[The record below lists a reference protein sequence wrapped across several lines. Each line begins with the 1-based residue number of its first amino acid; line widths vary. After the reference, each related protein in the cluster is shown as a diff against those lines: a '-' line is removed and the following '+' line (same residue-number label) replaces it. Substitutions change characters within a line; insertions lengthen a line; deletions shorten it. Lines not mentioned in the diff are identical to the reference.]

1 MPTLV
6 MKFVFMIV
14 PTQAPFFVRPIVNII
29 ASQVQQRFVDPDLH
43 RQVKF
48 VAAELEKRSPDG
60 RAWIAGGDKTNG
72 PTAADYQMLFPFE
85 ALTSGRMPAEAVPT
99 SFKNWV
105 EWVHARPAYRRAY
118 EKGGPYDY
126 AKL

>member
-6 MKFVFMIV
+6 MKLVFIII

-29 ASQVQQRFVDPDLH
+29 TSQVQQRFTDPD
-43 RQVKF
+43 VKRKTKF
-48 VAAELEKRSPDG
+48 IADELEKRSKDG
-60 RAWIAGGDKTNG
+60 RAWFAGGDSSG
-72 PTAADYQMLFPFE
+72 EPTAADYQMLFPLE
-85 ALTSGRMPAEAVPT
+85 ALTSGRVDTGIVPQ
-99 SFKNWV
+99 SIKNWV